1 MERTLLE
8 IQSLAEFDLH
18 IAGATHLDGWLVQS
32 VELTERGAELRRV
45 DPSGAMFL
53 GCMLTDSTHLGL
65 IRRGAHVFPR
75 IGEVPFNPYR
85 AVLYTA
91 RELYDTPD
99 YATSTDARVYDW
111 LRARLPHPALPDTL
125 AMTLHDHAV
134 TDALDEVHIDR
145 DRTVGIMGGHRIRR
159 DEERYAAAAH
169 LAATLAGQGA
179 VILTG
184 GGPGAMEAAN
194 LGARFVGW
202 PHRLDAACSTLAE
215 VPTFLPDIDAWVAVA
230 LEVLNTAPD
239 TEGAVSVG
247 IPTWHY
253 GHEPPNAFATHIAKY
268 FHNALREDELLRCA
282 RAGIVCLPGAAGTVQ
297 EIFQAATINY
307 YATGTEPVVPMVL
320 VGRSYWTET
329 FPAWQLLRALG
340 SERRMEQVIHLV
352 DDPAEVP
359 ALLRIR

>member
-8 IQSLAEFDLH
+8 IQSLAEFDRH
-18 IAGATHLDGWLVQS
+18 IGVATHLDGWLVQS
-32 VELTERGAELRRV
+32 IDLTDRGAELRRV
-45 DPSGAMFL
+45 DPRGALFL
-53 GCMLTDSTHLGL
+53 GCTLTDQTHLAL
-65 IRRGAHVFPR
+65 VRRGAHVFPR
-75 IGEVPFNPYR
+75 LGKVPFNPYR
-85 AVLYTA
+85 AQLYTA
-91 RELYDTPD
+91 TELYDTSD
-99 YATSTDARVYDW
+99 YAASTDARVYEW

-134 TDALDEVHIDR
+134 TDALDELHIDR
-145 DRTVGIMGGHRIRR
+145 DHTVGIMGGHRVRR
-159 DEERYAAAAH
+159 DEEEYAAAAH
-169 LAATLAGQGA
+169 LAATLAERGA

-194 LGARFVGW
+194 LGARFVGCQDL
-202 PHRLDAACSTLAE
+202 LDDACSSLAD

-230 LEVLNTAPD
+230 LDVLKSCPR
-239 TEGAVSVG
+239 TEGVVSVG

-297 EIFQAATINY
+297 EIFQATTINY
-307 YATGTEPVVPMVL
+307 YAAVTEPVVPMVL
-320 VGRSYWTET
+320 VDRSYWTET
-329 FPAWQLLRALG
+329 FPAWQLLAALG
-340 SERRMEQVIHLV
+340 EGRRMERVIHLV

-359 ALLRIR
+359 ELLNL